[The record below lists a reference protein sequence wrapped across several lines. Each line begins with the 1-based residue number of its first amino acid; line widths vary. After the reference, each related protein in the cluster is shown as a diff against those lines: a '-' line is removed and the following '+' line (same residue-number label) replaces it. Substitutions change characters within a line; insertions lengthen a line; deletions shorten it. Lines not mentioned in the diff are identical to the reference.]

1 MERMRPYSVTT
12 FSVIT
17 LFIWGNRIWLA
28 WTNAEDS
35 VARKIVWSTPI
46 TAFVIAAL
54 ISLVLLFRGGDATRG
69 RFRQLVQVFAG
80 GTVIYWAI
88 RGPMILLADHPA
100 PFKVVHAVLAIVS
113 VVAAVGAWRS
123 QDTVR
128 SGTLA

>member
-1 MERMRPYSVTT
+1 MERLRPYPVTT
-12 FSVIT
+12 FSAIT

-54 ISLVLLFRGGDATRG
+54 ISLVLLLRGADATAG

-88 RGPMILLADHPA
+88 RGPMILLADHPG

-113 VVAAVGAWRS
+113 VVAAVAAWRS
-123 QDTVR
+123 LDPTEP
-128 SGTLA
+128 TD